1 MARELWIAGCLV
13 LIFEGLVLAA
23 IPQRWQRIMQEAA
36 KLDPQRLRLAGIG
49 AMLLGWLGLL

>member
-23 IPQRWQRIMQEAA
+23 MPQRWQRMMHEMA
-36 KLDPQRLRLAGIG
+36 KIDPQRLRIAGIG
-49 AMLLGWLGLL
+49 AMLIGWLCLQ